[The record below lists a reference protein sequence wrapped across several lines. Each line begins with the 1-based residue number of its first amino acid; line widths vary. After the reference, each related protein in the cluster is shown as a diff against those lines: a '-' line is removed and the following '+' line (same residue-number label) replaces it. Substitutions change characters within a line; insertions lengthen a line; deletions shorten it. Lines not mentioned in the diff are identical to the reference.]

1 MLTLNHQRASD
12 LAQEAW
18 CRVLRARRTLRPD
31 GNFAGFIRTIAT
43 NLWRDSQRS
52 AKRAGPMAEH
62 RLASL
67 DADLSNDEGET
78 VALVDIVPD
87 LSALD
92 SEKRTLLVMDI
103 DRGLEGLPPL
113 LREVLVSRF
122 IVGESCAEIGRR
134 HKRTEQSVSGWVR
147 EGIRRMKHHL
157 EGGQGA
163 PAELSK

>member
-1 MLTLNHQRASD
+1 
-12 LAQEAW
+12 
-18 CRVLRARRTLRPD
+18 
-31 GNFAGFIRTIAT
+31 
-43 NLWRDSQRS
+43 
-52 AKRAGPMAEH
+52 MAEH

-78 VALVDIVPD
+78 VTLVDIMPD

-103 DRGLEGLPPL
+103 DRGLDGLPPL

-122 IVGESCAEIGRR
+122 LVGESCAEIGRR
-134 HKRTEQSVSGWVR
+134 HGRTEQTISGWVR
-147 EGIRRMKHHL
+147 EGIRQMKHHL
-157 EGGQGA
+157 EDGQGA